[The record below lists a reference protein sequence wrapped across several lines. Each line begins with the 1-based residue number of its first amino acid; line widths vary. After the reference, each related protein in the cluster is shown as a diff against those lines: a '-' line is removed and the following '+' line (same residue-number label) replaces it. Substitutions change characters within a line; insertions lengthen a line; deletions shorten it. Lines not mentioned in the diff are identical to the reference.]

1 MEDPWGKDCS
11 GSDSGTI
18 GGPCRKNPKLFSA
31 SHPYTKVM
39 YGFKGGFKDLT
50 GKDKSVSL
58 SEDTIGK
65 KSLTLEWGKFSL
77 RLKSILRMKII

>member
-1 MEDPWGKDCS
+1 
-11 GSDSGTI
+11 
-18 GGPCRKNPKLFSA
+18 
-31 SHPYTKVM
+31 M

-65 KSLTLEWGKFSL
+65 KSLTLEWGKFSQ
-77 RLKSILRMKII
+77 RLKTILRMKII